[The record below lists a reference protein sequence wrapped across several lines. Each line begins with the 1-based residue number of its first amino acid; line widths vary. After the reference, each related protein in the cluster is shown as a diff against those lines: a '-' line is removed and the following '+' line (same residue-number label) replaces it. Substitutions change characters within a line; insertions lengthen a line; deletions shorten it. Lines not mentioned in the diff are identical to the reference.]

1 MSPLKTVKALDTSAD
16 HDPVSRLTRVLVE
29 EGFTPMHDEEE
40 AKISGERI
48 YRRSEKVLFAEGETQ
63 FHFINYPTV
72 SDKVLGQAMQSI
84 GNLFRARTGGEKALS
99 VLQAKT
105 VYVCIVAHSE
115 APHNENLAKHISTK
129 GGAVLVP
136 VIIVPEINQVVYPS
150 VEGKVGSVKPRVEY
164 LQYLLGERRDAVDIH
179 RSTIKTFYISM
190 GFVGLLVLAA
200 VGSMFL

>member
-1 MSPLKTVKALDTSAD
+1 MSTTKTVKPVESPVDS
-16 HDPVSRLTRVLVE
+16 DPVSRLIQVLGQ
-29 EGFTPMHDEEE
+29 EGFTPVHDEEE

-72 SDKVLGQAMQSI
+72 SDKVLGQAMKSI
-84 GNLFRARTGGEKALS
+84 GNLFRARTGGQKALS
-99 VLQAKT
+99 VLQTRT

-115 APHNENLAKHISTK
+115 APHNENLTRHIWTK
-129 GGAVLVP
+129 GGAVLIP

-150 VEGKVGSVKPRVEY
+150 VETKVGTVKPRVEY
-164 LQYLLGERRDAVDIH
+164 LQYLLGERREAVDIH
-179 RSTIKTFYISM
+179 QGTIKTFYISL

-200 VGSMFL
+200 VVSMFL